1 MRSLH
6 RLAAVRGRPHQS
18 VIREA
23 LAEGSTSVVGVRA
36 VSALWRVQN
45 RSRRAVTRKIETST
59 GTLVRRRSWVQ
70 FPPWAPSR
78 GAALSE
84 LDSRGFHSPPDNAI
98 FAHFC
103 GGHTLEDRWSTYP
116 HWCSMTQIRLA
127 FDETTWDGP
136 IRPRMARG
144 HERITP
150 TSGRVPTVEEAI
162 AAWLVTRGFAPSTG
176 AAARQHLESGR
187 ARGWRSRRGIATIDQ
202 LSAEGCLRLRR
213 LPAGSW
219 RGPGHPAQGQDPL
232 RPAEPSRLPGGARQH
247 PQPTTP
253 QDAARASDRCRLRRQ
268 RLRPWVCRST
278 AALHRVGAASHPPPR
293 AIPLEPTR
301 RPR

>member
-1 MRSLH
+1 
-6 RLAAVRGRPHQS
+6 
-18 VIREA
+18 
-23 LAEGSTSVVGVRA
+23 
-36 VSALWRVQN
+36 
-45 RSRRAVTRKIETST
+45 
-59 GTLVRRRSWVQ
+59 
-70 FPPWAPSR
+70 
-78 GAALSE
+78 
-84 LDSRGFHSPPDNAI
+84 
-98 FAHFC
+98 
-103 GGHTLEDRWSTYP
+103 
-116 HWCSMTQIRLA
+116 MTQIRLA

-162 AAWLVTRGFAPSTG
+162 AAWIVSRGFAPSTG

-202 LSAEGCLRLRR
+202 LSAEAACAYVVYLQDRGAAPATLRKVKTLFV
-213 LPAGSW
+213 
-219 RGPGHPAQGQDPL
+219 
-232 RPAEPSRLPGGARQH
+232 PAEPSRLPGGARQH

-253 QDAARASDRCRLRRQ
+253 QNAARAAHRRRLRRQ